1 MKRILI
7 IAGFVAFLFG
17 IIFAISHPINITN
30 ISFFYSSKYLLF
42 SILIIISMYI
52 FSICM
57 VPINYI
63 MLYIIIFISGYL
75 NTIFYINYSYKGILF
90 INILFII
97 KFIIYFCIILN
108 SFYYKKYIQ
117 NIYKLI
123 FKRSTFRNVKLYLK
137 KMAVILAVIFVLV
150 LIDNIFV
157 SITVS
162 KLSKYLLF

>member
-30 ISFFYSSKYLLF
+30 ISFFYSSKYLLY

-63 MLYIIIFISGYL
+63 MLYIIFFISGYL

-123 FKRSTFRNVKLYLK
+123 FKRSTLRNVKLYLK
-137 KMAVILAVIFVLV
+137 KMAVILAVIFVLI

-157 SITVS
+157 SISVS